1 MAAPDIPAL
10 RELNV
15 RRLRAGELFDA
26 AGALFR
32 ERWRTLILIVAIVH
46 LPLAALVA
54 RVPQGAPDDYGALF
68 IEMLAGVATS
78 LVALIAATACALLA
92 ADRVVGETPSA
103 GNLLGR
109 AAGLWP
115 GLMLTALVGGFIVFA
130 LLCCL
135 VVPGVIFAVR
145 YTFILQAVA
154 LRGRRLGAALSYSAA
169 LVERRWWRTAGISFL
184 AFVPALTLAV
194 ILTIP
199 AALFRDS
206 LGLSLGSA
214 LLTGLAEAFSY
225 VMLTLFFLNEEA
237 MQVRDVG
244 ATAAERLNR
253 PPAWGTPPAGPTVPA
268 GSGGTD
274 TPGPIYPP

>member
-32 ERWRTLILIVAIVH
+32 ERWWTLILIVALVH
-46 LPLAALVA
+46 LPLAALLT
-54 RVPQGAPDDYGALF
+54 RVPHGAPDDFGAMF
-68 IEMLAGVATS
+68 IETLAGMATS
-78 LVALIAATACALLA
+78 LVALIAATASALLA
-92 ADRVVGETPSA
+92 ADRAAGESPSA

-109 AAGLWP
+109 AAGRWP
-115 GLMLTALVGGFIVFA
+115 GLMLTALVGGFIVFV

-184 AFVPALTLAV
+184 AFLPALTLLV
-194 ILTIP
+194 ILSIP
-199 AALFRDS
+199 TALFPGS
-206 LGLSLGSA
+206 PWLSVGNA
-214 LLTGLAEAFSY
+214 FMTGLAEAFSY
-225 VMLTLFFLNEEA
+225 VMLTLYFLNEEA
-237 MQVRDVG
+237 MQARDVG
-244 ATAAERLNR
+244 ATAAERLSR
-253 PPAWGTPPAGPTVPA
+253 PPAWGGPPAGAA
-268 GSGGTD
+268 GSGGSD
-274 TPGPIYPP
+274 NPGPVYPP